1 MAYQILSRFAVLK
14 NPSFLLL
21 HEPKQHSLAQ
31 PKTNKKEKSG
41 SEHIVKKLYLWQ
53 GGLEIYQSVLI
64 SSFLVWI
71 LAYEPSLPWKWP

>member
-21 HEPKQHSLAQ
+21 HEPKQHSLVQ

-41 SEHIVKKLYLWQ
+41 SEHIVKKFYYMARWS
-53 GGLEIYQSVLI
+53 GDKSERSD
-64 SSFLVWI
+64 
-71 LAYEPSLPWKWP
+71 